1 VGRWVRGLSPGAEF
15 AVVILGAFGLF
26 FLVELLP
33 QPPSAAEGRITSA
46 QLHFMSV
53 YELVVC
59 AALAAFL
66 AARGFS
72 LKRLGLQPSLVES
85 AVGLALALAMMAAAQ
100 IVEILF
106 TALWPHA
113 DEAIRQASFTTPGV
127 TIATVATTSIIN
139 AIYEEVFVCGYV
151 ITVLK
156 DRTDP
161 WTAIKLSA
169 GIRLLYHVYQGPLGM
184 TFVILFGITMAYYY
198 IHRGQLWPPIVA
210 HAVYDFIALLDLGTP
225 PP

>member
-1 VGRWVRGLSPGAEF
+1 MASWVRGLSPGAEF

-26 FLVELLP
+26 VLVELLP
-33 QPPSAAEGRITSA
+33 EPPSAAEGRITSA
-46 QLHFMSV
+46 QLQFMSV
-53 YELVVC
+53 YELVVG

-66 AARGFS
+66 AARGFG
-72 LKRLGLQPSLVES
+72 LKRLGLQPGLVES
-85 AVGLALALAMMAAAQ
+85 AVGLGLALAMMAGAL

-106 TALWPHA
+106 TALHA

-127 TIATVATTSIIN
+127 TLATIATTSVIN

-198 IHRGQLWPPIVA
+198 IHRGRLWPPIVA
-210 HAVYDFIALLDLGTP
+210 HAVYDFIALLDFGGAP
-225 PP
+225 P